1 MMHHPPQTHNKP
13 ETRSAVERFRADK
26 DRHFATNPNSPL
38 TAQQR
43 QEFRGLSYFP
53 EDPALRQEVRI
64 EPADG
69 PATIVLQVSS
79 GGTQTYRRFGRVKVT
94 IGDTVA
100 ELTVFA
106 NEHGF
111 FLPFADAL
119 AGSETYGAGRYLEP
133 QPLGNGRFRIDFN
146 YAYNPY
152 CAYNDR
158 WSCPVTPAE
167 NRLHVAIRAG
177 EKLYSKTGR

>member
-1 MMHHPPQTHNKP
+1 MHHFPQTHDK
-13 ETRSAVERFRADK
+13 TDAQSAVERFRADK
-26 DRHFATNPNSPL
+26 DRYFATDPNSPL
-38 TAQQR
+38 TPQQR
-43 QEFRGLSYFP
+43 KEFRGLSYFP

-64 EPADG
+64 EPVDG
-69 PATIVLQVSS
+69 PATVMLQVSS
-79 GGTQTYRRFGRVKVT
+79 GGVQSFSRFGRVRVS
-94 IGDTVA
+94 IGDTEVA
-100 ELTVFA
+100 LTIFA

-158 WSCPVTPAE
+158 WSCPITPPE
-167 NRLHVAIRAG
+167 NRLSVAIRAG
-177 EKLYSKTGR
+177 ERIFPKMR